1 MPLSYIAT
9 SGRRDA
15 GGSETTTRAY
25 LSELRDQAEPRTGPR
40 RRLPLIPPR
49 ISHRQPG
56 APSSRRATWLILSRQ
71 EKLSEEQRRERDR
84 VLETHAE
91 VTIAFLLAQSFAQL
105 VRTRNAKALKP
116 WLEQAIE
123 SGVPELG
130 SFVAGMRRD

>member
-1 MPLSYIAT
+1 
-9 SGRRDA
+9 
-15 GGSETTTRAY
+15 
-25 LSELRDQAEPRTGPR
+25 
-40 RRLPLIPPR
+40 
-49 ISHRQPG
+49 
-56 APSSRRATWLILSRQ
+56 LILSRQ